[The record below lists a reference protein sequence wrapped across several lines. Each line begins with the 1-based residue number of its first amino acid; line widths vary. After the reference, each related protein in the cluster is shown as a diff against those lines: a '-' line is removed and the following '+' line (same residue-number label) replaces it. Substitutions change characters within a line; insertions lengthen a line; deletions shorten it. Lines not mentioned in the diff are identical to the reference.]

1 MVRNKKRHTNREK
14 QSHPK
19 VTNDPILLLDKIW
32 LEYAY
37 TMPQRDCG
45 TFLRQLVR
53 YGFYHAEPEE
63 LNAEQMEYFNKE
75 IRDNLDK
82 QYIRIEEE
90 RAIYNNTKRRAKYE

>member
-1 MVRNKKRHTNREK
+1 MVRNKKRRTNRER
-14 QSHPK
+14 QSLPR
-19 VTNDPILLLDKIW
+19 VTNDPILQLDKIW

-45 TFLRQLVR
+45 AFLRQLVR

-75 IRDNLDK
+75 IRANLDK

-90 RAIYNNTKRRAKYE
+90 RAVYKQYKREGKI